1 MSCQLRST
9 ACRRHAPAAAA
20 VLLALAAARCG
31 EPAQPVATVAASVN
45 RSAVPLGGPVELSLR
60 FAAAPNLEPL
70 EGHYRVFV
78 HFLDSNGNLMWTDDH
93 DPPAPPSTWRPGQIV
108 SYTRTVTVPEYP
120 YVGEATIGVGLHS
133 PASGERLALA
143 GEDLGQRIYRGAVL
157 ALEPQ
162 AESSFL
168 RYVDG
173 WYDSEYDPDSS
184 RQWRWTSERAGFV
197 FRNPRSE
204 AVLYLRLA
212 GQPDQIPDGRQRVAV
227 RAGDH
232 LLREIV
238 LDSTAPEFEA
248 VVVQAEQ
255 LGGSENS
262 RIDLHVSPTFVP
274 SEVRPGAN
282 RDDRRLGVRVD
293 NAFLEAR

>member
-1 MSCQLRST
+1 MSCRLRST
-9 ACRRHAPAAAA
+9 ACRPRAHAAAA
-20 VLLALAAARCG
+20 ALLALAAARCG

-45 RSAVPLGGPVELSLR
+45 RSAVPLGGPVDLSLR
-60 FAAAPNLEPL
+60 FTAVPSLAPI
-70 EGHYRVFV
+70 EGEYRVFV
-78 HFLDSNGNLMWTDDH
+78 HFLDSNGNLLWADDH
-93 DPPAPPSTWRPGQIV
+93 EPPVLTSAWRPGQTIA
-108 SYTRTVTVPEYP
+108 YTRTVTVPEYP
-120 YVGEATIGVGLHS
+120 YVGEATIGVGLYS
-133 PASGERLALA
+133 PVSGERLALA
-143 GEDLGQRIYRGAVL
+143 GEDLGQRIYRGAAL

-173 WYDSEYDPDSS
+173 WYDSEYDTDAG

-212 GQPDQIPDGRQRVAV
+212 GQPDQVPAGRQRVAV
-227 RAGDH
+227 RAEDH
-232 LLREIV
+232 LLSEIV
-238 LDSTAPEFEA
+238 LDSTAPEF
-248 VVVQAEQ
+248 AEVIVPAEH
-255 LGGSENS
+255 LGGGENS

-274 SEVRPGAN
+274 SEIRPGAN

-293 NAFLEAR
+293 YAFLEAR

>member
-1 MSCQLRST
+1 MFCQLRFT
-9 ACRRHAPAAAA
+9 ACRRRAHAAAA

-60 FAAAPNLEPL
+60 FTTSPNLAPI
-70 EGHYRVFV
+70 EGDYRVFV

-93 DPPAPPSTWRPGQIV
+93 DLPEPSSAWRPGQTV
-108 SYTRTVTVPEYP
+108 AYTRTVTVPEYP

-133 PASGERLALA
+133 PVSGERLALA
-143 GEDLGQRIYRGAVL
+143 GEDLGQRIYRGAAL

-173 WYDSEYDPDSS
+173 WYDNEYDPDSS

-204 AVLYLRLA
+204 AVLYLRFA
-212 GQPDQIPDGRQRVAV
+212 GQPDLVPDGRQQVAV

-238 LDSTAPEFEA
+238 LDTAAPEFAE

-255 LGGSENS
+255 LGAGDNS

-282 RDDRRLGVRVD
+282 LDDRRLGVRVD
-293 NAFLEAR
+293 YAFLEAR

>member
-1 MSCQLRST
+1 MSCRLRST
-9 ACRRHAPAAAA
+9 ACRPRAHAAAA
-20 VLLALAAARCG
+20 ALLALAAARCG

-60 FAAAPNLEPL
+60 FAASPILAPI
-70 EGHYRVFV
+70 EGEYRVFV

-93 DPPAPPSTWRPGQIV
+93 EPPVLASAWRPGQTV
-108 SYTRTVTVPEYP
+108 AYTRTVTVPEYP
-120 YVGEATIGVGLHS
+120 YIGEATIGVGLYS
-133 PASGERLALA
+133 PVSGERLALA
-143 GEDLGQRIYRGAVL
+143 GEDLGQRIYRGATL

-173 WYDSEYDPDSS
+173 WYDSEYDPDAS

-212 GQPDQIPDGRQRVAV
+212 GQPDQVPDGRQRVAV
-227 RAGDH
+227 RAEDH

-238 LDSTAPEFEA
+238 LDSTAPEFAE
-248 VVVQAEQ
+248 VIVPAEQ
-255 LGGSENS
+255 LGGGENS

-293 NAFLEAR
+293 YAFLEAR